1 MAENKKSF
9 LIYCDIIHTVKHLT
23 DEEKGK
29 LFQHLLDYVN
39 DKNPILDD
47 RLLNA
52 VFEPIK
58 QQLKRDLIKY
68 DNICNRNSKNGS
80 LGGRPKKP
88 KKPSGL
94 IGNPSKPKKADT
106 DTDTDTD
113 IDKDKDNVSKEDF
126 TPTKFLSWF
135 NKKRTELLEKP
146 SNSNYL
152 SAHDRTHLEILT
164 SRYEGKDFGKALHN
178 LCNDK
183 WANESN
189 QIIPK
194 HFLKPENFDKYL
206 QIETKTLITKKQ
218 KIHRGWAV

>member
-23 DEEKGK
+23 DEEKGI
-29 LFQHLLDYVN
+29 LFQHLLEYVN
-39 DKNPILDD
+39 DLNPTLDN

-68 DNICNRNSKNGS
+68 ESICNRNSTNGA

-88 KKPSGL
+88 KKPTGL
-94 IGNPSKPKKADT
+94 IGNPTKPKKADT

-113 IDKDKDNVSKEDF
+113 KDKESVNKFTREDF
-126 TPTKFLSWF
+126 LKWF
-135 NKKRTELLEKP
+135 NESRTKLLEKP
-146 SNSNYL
+146 SNINYL
-152 SAHDRTHLEILT
+152 SRESEIHLEILT
-164 SRYEGKDFGKALHN
+164 EKYSGVDFGLAFHN
-178 LCNDK
+178 ICNDK

-189 QIIPK
+189 NIMPK
-194 HFLKPENFDKYL
+194 HFLNPEQFSKYL
-206 QIETKTLITKKQ
+206 NMEKKTLITKKQ
-218 KIHRGWAV
+218 KTNRGWIL